1 MLGNGTFLGTPL
13 FGDGFQPALIMV
25 LAPGGFLT
33 FGLVLGAFNLF
44 SNARKKRKGA
54 R

>member
-1 MLGNGTFLGTPL
+1 
-13 FGDGFQPALIMV
+13 MV